1 MTGGPL
7 CPARGPATPVEN
19 LPGPGDRFPARAMY
33 GDFRPARPGHWQPP
47 PGDVS
52 STRCRVH
59 IDPVIPTEPAG
70 VVLPAR
76 SRRQAMDWSL
86 VLASQG
92 IEVTIDHQPDGLG
105 WVLIVAPAQAAAAQ
119 ANIRQYQR
127 ENRGW
132 ALRRRLRDLGFRF
145 HGGALAWAGG
155 LLALHALSAAT
166 GEGLELAG
174 CMTHTVTATGEWWRL
189 VTATMLHADV
199 GHLAANVATGLVTLG
214 LAMGRYGA
222 GWALGTTLLAGA
234 LGNLAGLFLHPG
246 PYRGLGASG
255 MVMGALGLLTVQS
268 LGVWRS
274 PRAAWRSVLAG
285 VAAGALLFVLLGL
298 NPRSDVV
305 AHAGG
310 YAGGLLGGL
319 LLNGLP
325 ARLGPRTAADRAAGA
340 AAGLLALVCWLE
352 ALAGR

>member
-1 MTGGPL
+1 M
-7 CPARGPATPVEN
+7 
-19 LPGPGDRFPARAMY
+19 
-33 GDFRPARPGHWQPP
+33 Q
-47 PGDVS
+47 
-52 STRCRVH
+52 

-105 WVLIVAPAQAAAAQ
+105 WVLIVDPAQAAAAQ
-119 ANIRQYQR
+119 AHLRQYQR

-145 HGGALAWAGG
+145 HWGALAWAGG
-155 LLALHALSAAT
+155 LMALHALSAAT

-174 CMTHTVTATGEWWRL
+174 CMTHTVAATGEWWRL
-189 VTATMLHADV
+189 VTATMLHADA

-222 GWALGTTLLAGA
+222 GWALLTALLAGA

-268 LGVWRS
+268 LGAWQS

-285 VAAGALLFVLLGL
+285 VAAGALLFVFLGL
-298 NPRSDVV
+298 NPRSDVI

-325 ARLGPRTAADRAAGA
+325 ARWGPRSAANLTAGT

-352 ALAGR
+352 ALAVR